1 MTTKNSSTRTLIWIG
16 VIAGICLFIY
26 GLLRLA
32 SSTDSFGLPPVTA
45 RDHVLGSPT
54 SSIVLIEYSD
64 FQCPACG
71 AYYPFIKQLTQE
83 MGNRMALVARN
94 FPLPQHNNAQKAA
107 QTAEAAAK
115 QNKYWEMHDL
125 LFERQN
131 FWQDETDP
139 DQKFLSYAEL
149 LGLNTST
156 FVRDYNSDEIK
167 KTIQTDVDGANSAAV
182 DRTPSFFLNGKRIT
196 NLPENYAD
204 LKKIVEEADK

>member
-1 MTTKNSSTRTLIWIG
+1 
-16 VIAGICLFIY
+16 
-26 GLLRLA
+26 
-32 SSTDSFGLPPVTA
+32 
-45 RDHVLGSPT
+45 
-54 SSIVLIEYSD
+54 
-64 FQCPACG
+64 
-71 AYYPFIKQLTQE
+71 

-107 QTAEAAAK
+107 QTVEAAAK

-131 FWQDETDP
+131 FWQDETNP

-149 LGLNTST
+149 LGLNTTT

-167 KTIQTDVDGANSAAV
+167 KTIKTDVDGANSAAV

-204 LKKIVEEADK
+204 LKKLVEDAGK